1 MGPGVLRAGCGE
13 GLVLSLGGGGRGE
26 TSPLWLGQVERKG
39 DSGRRNRVAEGTEA
53 SLTFTSW
60 WPSKELPDSHPDRAG
75 LYIPATQARGE
86 ACGPRSP
93 GPGPSLGSLLF

>member
-13 GLVLSLGGGGRGE
+13 GLVLSLGGAGTDGRT

-39 DSGRRNRVAEGTEA
+39 NSGRRNRVAEGTEA

-60 WPSKELPDSHPDRAG
+60 WPSKELPDSHPDRA
-75 LYIPATQARGE
+75 
-86 ACGPRSP
+86 
-93 GPGPSLGSLLF
+93 